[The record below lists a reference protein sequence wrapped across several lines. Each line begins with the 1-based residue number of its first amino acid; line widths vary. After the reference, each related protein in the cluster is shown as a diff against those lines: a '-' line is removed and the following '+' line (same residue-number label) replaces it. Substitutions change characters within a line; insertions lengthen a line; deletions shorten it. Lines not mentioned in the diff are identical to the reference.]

1 MKKSERYQY
10 AMVAVVN
17 STSLDA
23 EVKLEVLETLMQDKS
38 VAEWTE
44 NQGECANG

>member
-1 MKKSERYQY
+1 MKKSERYQC

-23 EVKLEVLETLMQDKS
+23 EVKLEVLETLMDAKS
-38 VAEWTE
+38 VAEWME
-44 NQGECANG
+44 NKGEEA